1 MKMKNPLN
9 NRQQLKT
16 LLNDAGFSLL
26 LISSL
31 YLCIELIRWGL
42 SKNGIVR
49 FWGMEVNSNG
59 ISDIY
64 SFKLEEY

>member
-42 SKNGIVR
+42 SKR
-49 FWGMEVNSNG
+49 
-59 ISDIY
+59 
-64 SFKLEEY
+64 